1 VALPYVRLSRAVAVR
16 DMQAQHPMRSVQVQV
31 RTERLDPVLSLA
43 TQHGARS
50 PVAVPV
56 RRAPARAGPVQD
68 SATAG
73 GDGWSLVF
81 ITLPNDR
88 VGAFV
93 DAVSHEVHDAE
104 FILLPVGALPL
115 ATPLDRL
122 DERVRDVSR
131 LSTLELVVASLQS
144 VGAWRGML
152 LFSLLAGAI
161 GAYGLIFDVSYLLV
175 AAMLVNPMGAP
186 ALVSVVGLAIGD
198 GRMFARGGARFAVS
212 LAVQAV
218 TALALGFGYGL
229 SVSTAMMEQ
238 VASLSTWAVLVAL
251 AAGAAG
257 AQTQVKSERD
267 SLVSGTAAGFMVA
280 AALAPPAAVLGLS
293 VPLGRWDY
301 FGLMAFLLL
310 LQFLAIAIGGW
321 VVLHLLGVR
330 PSDPSTGRGAVRSR
344 NMLVACVLAAT
355 VALVAWQAQREPR
368 FNKADLSRTAL
379 EIARDAVDQVPGA
392 FLLESSARFTRPE
405 LDRYDREGMLLEIM
419 VERGADAPDDDAL
432 AAGIRERVRDLV
444 RARMDGVVVFIHV
457 TALPGPPASSR

>member
-1 VALPYVRLSRAVAVR
+1 
-16 DMQAQHPMRSVQVQV
+16 MRSIQVQV
-31 RTERLDPVLSLA
+31 RTADVARVLSLA
-43 TQHGARS
+43 EEHGATA
-50 PVAVPV
+50 PMAVHV
-56 RRAPARAGPVQD
+56 QRA
-68 SATAG
+68 
-73 GDGWSLVF
+73 DGEGFL
-81 ITLPNDR
+81 ILLNLPNDA

-93 DAVSHEVHDAE
+93 AAVTSVVQNAE

-152 LFSLLAGAI
+152 VFSLLAGTIA
-161 GAYGLIFDVSYLLV
+161 AYGLIFDTSYLLV

-198 GRMFARGGARFAVS
+198 GRMFARGGVRFVVS
-212 LAVQAV
+212 LSVQAAA
-218 TALALGFGYGL
+218 ALVLGFAYGL

-238 VASLSTWAVLVAL
+238 VASLSSWTVLVAL

-301 FGLMAFLLL
+301 VALMAFLLL
-310 LQFLAIAIGGW
+310 LQFFAIAVGGW
-321 VVLHLLGVR
+321 TVLHLLGVR
-330 PSDPSTGRGAVRSR
+330 PADSTIGRGVVRWR
-344 NMLVACVLAAT
+344 NGLVAGVVVAT
-355 VALVAWQAQREPR
+355 VALVAWQSQREPR
-368 FNKADLSRTAL
+368 FNKADLSRAAL
-379 EIARDAVDQVPGA
+379 EIARDAAADVPGA
-392 FLLESSARFTRPE
+392 FLLEASARFTRPE
-405 LDRYDREGMLLEIM
+405 LERYEREGLLIEVI
-419 VERGADAPDDDAL
+419 VERSADAADDDAL
-432 AAGIRERVRDLV
+432 AASIRERVRALV
-444 RARMDGVVVFIHV
+444 SARLEGVVAFVDV
-457 TALPGPPASSR
+457 TVLPAPSSVEPSARPGHGADRSR